1 MSKFEKNLFD
11 ARTKKSFMH
20 QGLLSQKEWDKNI
33 KDLPDLTDQCDELT
47 VYEESEEL
55 LSEKIS
61 ANTEAASLAS
71 EAPVDSEPLSFASL
85 SESSEENS

>member
-11 ARTKKSFMH
+11 IRTKKSFMH
-20 QGLLSQKEWDKNI
+20 QSLLSQKEWDKNI
-33 KDLPDLTDQCDELT
+33 KGLPDLEDQCDELI

-61 ANTEAASLAS
+61 ANTETASPVS
-71 EAPVDSEPLSFASL
+71 EPPVDSEPISL
-85 SESSEENS
+85 SSLSDSSEKNS